1 MDREPHQPSYSG
13 AAFSEQDITSE
24 SKELAD
30 VQQLSPNTLKVAAA
44 ECLNNW
50 IGYLQ
55 MLNTMC
61 AAGLRLAQSLYN
73 LSQMQNVPIATQCI
87 NSWEDLTRATAV
99 ASSSVKNHIAAA
111 MQDMSIG
118 DTFTESD
125 AQRQLDHNQ
134 HIITENLLTFINLQY
149 QFSIASCENFG
160 SMALCPSC
168 QTTPGG
174 VHNSDCS
181 MAAVQQCF
189 SKQETRSQMSSPRM
203 EDIPRQ
209 HSPMADTRGSSP
221 YQEQARGPSPIHS
234 FSDFHRGPGPL
245 ETLRGPF
252 PTPGQLHTMKLPFPG
267 RGGQRSPLHFPLFPL
282 GGPRRWSE
290 VAATDVTV
298 VSEGGQGEVTA
309 ARRWSM
315 PWDTA
320 WVGGEPPN
328 NTNSNQNRSTGV
340 QAKLSVPSGGP
351 SSSQERSRSTTPES
365 VTSQPSAS
373 APSGSQPPVPGVLP
387 SVEGLSE
394 AIQLLSCR
402 PSRSSIPTTSIPGH
416 SYVPVWGETHEDRM
430 HRRLFPSQRGNWQSV
445 DVPHAGNINTDHF
458 DIFPQGLPLTSR
470 KSSSST
476 DSSSCMSIHSRST
489 NSGSERGSSSEA
501 SGPEAIR
508 LHTNLYS
515 MWSGSEHLP
524 FIRLPESQEPLDES
538 DTDDPPTERSGFSG
552 FPKPT

>member
-1 MDREPHQPSYSG
+1 MTLITIIRDPHQPPFG
-13 AAFSEQDITSE
+13 
-24 SKELAD
+24 LPAD
-30 VQQLSPNTLKVAAA
+30 TDPLEGPSAEPQQLSPNTLKVAAA
-44 ECLNNW
+44 ECLSSW

-61 AAGLRLAQSLYN
+61 AAGMRLAQSLYN
-73 LSQMQNVPIATQCI
+73 LSQMQTVPIATQCI
-87 NSWEDLTRATAV
+87 TSWEDLSRATAI
-99 ASSSVKNHIAAA
+99 ATSSVKNHIAAA

-125 AQRQLDHNQ
+125 AQRQLEHNQ

-174 VHNSDCS
+174 IHNSDCS
-181 MAAVQQCF
+181 MATVQQCF

-203 EDIPRQ
+203 EEMPRQ
-209 HSPMADTRGSSP
+209 LSPMAEARGSSP
-221 YQEQARGPSPIHS
+221 YQEPRGPSPIHS
-234 FSDFHRGPGPL
+234 FAGPGPL

-290 VAATDVTV
+290 AAATDV
-298 VSEGGQGEVTA
+298 SGAEGLLGPNPEAT

-320 WVGGEPPN
+320 WMIEGSTVPTRPG
-328 NTNSNQNRSTGV
+328 NQT
-340 QAKLSVPSGGP
+340 KLSVPSGGP
-351 SSSQERSRSTTPES
+351 GSSQERSRSTTPES
-365 VTSQPSAS
+365 VASQPSTTAQ
-373 APSGSQPPVPGVLP
+373 ATGVLP

-416 SYVPVWGETHEDRM
+416 SYVWGETHEDRM
-430 HRRLFPSQRGNWQSV
+430 HRRMFPSQRGNWQSV
-445 DVPHAGNINTDHF
+445 DVPHASGMSVTEHF
-458 DIFPQGLPLTSR
+458 DIFPSGLPLTSR

-476 DSSSCMSIHSRST
+476 DSSSCLSIHSRST
-489 NSGSERGSSSEA
+489 ASGSERGSTSEG
-501 SGPEAIR
+501 SGPDAIR

-524 FIRLPESQEPLDES
+524 FIRLPESQEPQEDS
-538 DTDDPPTERSGFSG
+538 DTDDPPTERSGFST
-552 FPKPT
+552 FPKPI